1 MPGTPDPP
9 ATPQLE
15 RFRRMATMRAFDE
28 ACLDALRRK
37 AIHGELHVG
46 LGQEAIGAG
55 MAESLRPDDAVVST
69 HRNHYHGI
77 AKGVDRR
84 ALLAEICER
93 GSGLC
98 RGRGG
103 HMHPFDPSTHFSATG
118 IVGASLPVALGYAHA
133 FRLRR
138 QDNVAVGVT
147 GDGGSH
153 NGAFHESLVMAGA
166 RKLPLVVLVE
176 NNVLAI
182 SVDFHAVSPTR
193 TIAERAAAYGAL
205 GIHVDGTDVDAV
217 ADTFAR
223 AVEHAR
229 AGQGPAIVEATC
241 YRFRGHFEGDPEH
254 YRSRDERNRL
264 RNAHDPLTLY
274 AARLTQAGVDRARV
288 DAIRA
293 EEKEAAKAM
302 LADILAEPMPDPAG
316 ALEGVFADGARP

>member
-1 MPGTPDPP
+1 MAPETTT
-9 ATPQLE
+9 ALE
-15 RFRRMATMRAFDE
+15 RFRRMVAMRAFDE

-55 MAESLRPDDAVVST
+55 MAEALRPDDAVVST
-69 HRNHYHGI
+69 HRNHYHGL

-93 GSGLC
+93 ETGLC

-103 HMHPFDPSTHFSATG
+103 HMHPFDPETHFSATG

-133 FRLRR
+133 FRLRGEDR
-138 QDNVAVGVT
+138 VAVGVT

-166 RKLPLVVLVE
+166 RDLPLVVLVE

-193 TIAERAAAYGAL
+193 TVAERAGAYGAL
-205 GIHVDGTDVDAV
+205 GLHVDGTDVDAV
-217 ADTFAR
+217 AGHFAA
-223 AVEHAR
+223 AVDHAR
-229 AGQGPAIVEATC
+229 SGKGPAVVEATC

-264 RNAHDPLTLY
+264 RAQCDPITLY
-274 AARLTQAGVDRARV
+274 EARLTQAGIAAATL

-293 EEKEAAKAM
+293 EEKDAAKALLAGV
-302 LADILAEPMPDPAG
+302 LADPMPDAAG
-316 ALEGVFADGARP
+316 ALDYVFAEGAAP